1 METHIIIT
9 PEGGHATV
17 WMSRR
22 AANAGFPL
30 HLRPDT
36 AFGWDLDFDE
46 KPLKNFEKQWMWRTG
61 KTPLNYEISMN
72 ENLIRFIESARH
84 KIMLCGR
91 VSGNGKG
98 MFLTR
103 FGVKALCV
111 VRHPAVAMAVF
122 LGQQHPE
129 HAQRFTGGPV
139 DTVACAEWYGAR
151 WKKMVRDFLDSGN
164 IIARHETFL
173 EDVEDAGLD
182 DVARIFRGWDSS
194 IRAQTPLSAP
204 VAAALKSIVKE
215 EFGELYGKHWT
226 KWKKH
231 L

>member
-1 METHIIIT
+1 METNIIIT

-22 AANAGFPL
+22 AASAGYPL

-36 AFGWDLDFDE
+36 AFGWELDFDE
-46 KPLKNFEKQWMWRTG
+46 KPLPNHEKQWKGRTG
-61 KTPLNYEISMN
+61 GCPLDYGISIN
-72 ENLIRFIESARH
+72 ENLLRFIESAQH

-103 FGVKALCV
+103 FGIKALCV
-111 VRHPAVAMAVF
+111 VRHPAVSMSVF
-122 LGQQHPE
+122 LNQQHPE
-129 HAQRFTGGPV
+129 HARRFTGGPF

-151 WKKMVRDFLDSGN
+151 WKKIVRDFLDSGN

-173 EDVEDAGLD
+173 EDVNAAGYTEI
-182 DVARIFRGWDSS
+182 ARVFRGWDSS
-194 IRAQTPLSAP
+194 IRAQVPLSPA
-204 VAAALKSIVKE
+204 VADALKEIVKP
-215 EFGELYGKHWT
+215 EFGELYGTHWT
-226 KWKKH
+226 KWKKY